1 MLLDIFGALPL
12 FDAEGFSELA
22 ARLLLNGI
30 ATALLVMGVYRKYN
44 GSREFSFTFII
55 FNVLIF
61 FACFV
66 MSGMQVETG
75 FALGLFA
82 IFGILRYRT
91 DTVPIKEMTYL
102 LAVIV
107 LAVINAL
114 PRKDLSVAELMF
126 MNGTILLLTL
136 LMERLW
142 YGTREHSKVIH
153 YENITLIQPDKRNDL
168 IEDLKNRIGVDVTH
182 VEIMSIDLLKD
193 SAHIKIYYKL

>member
-1 MLLDIFGALPL
+1 MLLDLFWGLPL
-12 FDAEGFSELA
+12 FNAAGFSILMI
-22 ARLLLNGI
+22 RLLLN
-30 ATALLVMGVYRKYN
+30 AAVTLLLVLGVYQRYN
-44 GSREFSFTFII
+44 GNREFAFTFII

-114 PRKDLSVAELMF
+114 PRKDLSITELLF
-126 MNGTILLLTL
+126 MNLTILTLTL
-136 LMERLW
+136 VMERLW
-142 YGTREHSKVIH
+142 YGTREHNKVIH
-153 YENITLIQPDKRNDL
+153 YENLSLIHPEKRDAL
-168 IEDLKNRIGVDVTH
+168 LEDLRSRIGVDVTR
-182 VEIMSIDLLKD
+182 VEILSIDLLKD
-193 SAHIKIYYKL
+193 SSHLKIYYKP